1 VPGVPDSVNHTATK
15 PGREP
20 INGPLSPRPGF
31 RPIAGSKPGK
41 ARPVSWIL
49 VATFIFAHLPLAL
62 AMKFVP
68 TLATVHALLA
78 LAVGMVWALNGRSMA
93 RVAYVGAYITGSEV
107 MWRAVGASVFWEFG
121 KYACI
126 LIFVAALMRSRRFKL
141 PMLPTV
147 FFLLLIPATLLTVFQ
162 VNFSDAKEMIS
173 FNLSGPLALAV
184 SVVFFMNMQ
193 MTGRQL
199 VKTLI
204 AYIAPVAG
212 MVAIIV
218 LGLAS
223 SDVKFG
229 RQSNEAAS
237 GGFGANQVSA
247 LLGMACVAAFL
258 CLLDTN
264 LRWQL
269 KVLFF
274 GLILEFAVQSALTFS
289 RAGLYYTAVSIAV
302 GALLSMKNLRSAF
315 QMSLILGAFF
325 LVANYVIYPRLDD
338 FTGGALSARF
348 ENTRL
353 SGRAEIMDADLK
365 IMAEHP
371 IFGIGVGQAKS
382 ERARFFKG
390 FASHTEFTRLLSEH
404 GLFGC
409 VALVLLVTM
418 AIKNVLAAPTS
429 RGRAVAA
436 TLATYS
442 FCFMTGNGMRMVLP
456 SFIFGLAAVGLAS
469 GKPGAK
475 KKKTATPPTGTGR
488 SQRFPR
494 RVKPSLGPVTPNPAT
509 S

>member
-1 VPGVPDSVNHTATK
+1 MNTTATK
-15 PGREP
+15 PGPGP
-20 INGPLSPRPGF
+20 IGGPIAPRPGF
-31 RPIAGSKPGK
+31 RPIAGARTGKP
-41 ARPVSWIL
+41 RPLSWIM
-49 VATFIFAHLPLAL
+49 VMAFILAHLPLAL
-62 AMKFVP
+62 LMKFVP
-68 TLATVHALLA
+68 ALATVHALLA
-78 LAVGMVWALNGRSMA
+78 LVVGLVWAMNGRAMA
-93 RVAYVGAYITGSEV
+93 KVAYVGAYITGSEV

-126 LIFVAALMRSRRFKL
+126 LIFVLALARHRRFKL
-141 PMLPTV
+141 PALPTA
-147 FFLLLIPATLLTVFQ
+147 FFLLLIPATLLTLFQ
-162 VNFSDAKEMIS
+162 VSPSDAKDMIS

-184 SVVFFMNMQ
+184 SVVFFMNMK
-193 MTGRQL
+193 MSGRQL

-204 AYIAPVAG
+204 AFIAPVAG

-258 CLLDTN
+258 CLLDSN

-274 GLILEFAVQSALTFS
+274 GFLLEFAVQSALTFS
-289 RAGLYYTAVSIAV
+289 RAGIYYTAVSIAV

-315 QMSLILGAFF
+315 QMSLILAAFF
-325 LVANYVIYPRLDD
+325 LVAYYVVFPRLDD

-404 GLFGC
+404 GTFGC
-409 VALVLLVTM
+409 VALVLLIAM
-418 AIKNVLAAPTS
+418 AIKNVVAAGTS

-456 SFIFGLAAVGLAS
+456 SFIFGLAAVGLAAAR
-469 GKPGAK
+469 PPLK
-475 KKKTATPPTGTGR
+475 KKIAVPSTTSGR
-488 SQRFPR
+488 FRNFPR
-494 RVKPSLGPVTPNPAT
+494 RAGLASGRHL
-509 S
+509 